1 MKGAT
6 RKKLPAG
13 ARRLAVRRDE
23 EGRRLI
29 SHIDLLRMRL
39 SAAAKAWKEAKE
51 QASQAKRR
59 RKLAKLMAR
68 RAKKDAKTA
77 KANMDELR
85 EALLQAR
92 RSAAIATARPS
103 SRKLS
108 TGRQALPTSKRKP
121 GPGRATRKSSPAK
134 RKPGAHFPP
143 IPLPAAIAET
153 ETILSDPVGASVPE
167 GHENILPGR

>member
-1 MKGAT
+1 MNIRT
-6 RKKLPAG
+6 RKKMPAG
-13 ARRLAVRRDE
+13 VRRPAVRRDE

-39 SAAAKAWKEAKE
+39 SAAAKAWKEAKD

-77 KANMDELR
+77 KANLDELR
-85 EALLQAR
+85 EALQQAQ
-92 RSAAIATARPS
+92 RSATMATARPS

-108 TGRQALPTSKRKP
+108 TGRPARTISKKKS

-134 RKPGAHFPP
+134 RKPGAHLPP
-143 IPLPAAIAET
+143 IPLPAIAET
-153 ETILSDPVGASVPE
+153 ETILSEPVGASVPE